1 MTPDVNVM
9 VAASRSDHPHYGEAR
24 SWLEQAVSN
33 AAHGAMLT
41 LQPMVI
47 ASFLRLVTHPRV
59 FVQPTPMPDALRFID
74 ALLAAP
80 GVQQPRLVGEWPTL
94 RKLCADKAL
103 SAHADARCL
112 ARRPSDL
119 SPRGGGGGGEPRGL
133 CAARH
138 AASVFITCTGSWAAR
153 WGAEQVVRGAIWAH
167 FPSLLVT
174 RRAAHACA

>member
-1 MTPDVNVM
+1 
-9 VAASRSDHPHYGEAR
+9 
-24 SWLEQAVSN
+24 
-33 AAHGAMLT
+33 MLT

-103 SAHADARCL
+103 SANAVPDAWL
-112 ARRPSDL
+112 AAVVIHQGEHLVSFDAEFKPL
-119 SPRGGGGGGEPRGL
+119 LPR
-133 CAARH
+133 
-138 AASVFITCTGSWAAR
+138 SQF
-153 WGAEQVVRGAIWAH
+153 
-167 FPSLLVT
+167 T
-174 RRAAHACA
+174 RLPVA

>member
-1 MTPDVNVM
+1 MTPDVNVLL
-9 VAASRSDHPHYGEAR
+9 AASRSDHPHHGVAR
-24 SWLEQAVSN
+24 GWLEQALSN
-33 AAHGAMLT
+33 AAHAAMLT

-103 SAHADARCL
+103 SANAVPDAWL
-112 ARRPSDL
+112 AAVVIHQGEHLVSFDAEFKPL
-119 SPRGGGGGGEPRGL
+119 LPR
-133 CAARH
+133 
-138 AASVFITCTGSWAAR
+138 SQF
-153 WGAEQVVRGAIWAH
+153 
-167 FPSLLVT
+167 T
-174 RRAAHACA
+174 RLPLRELI